1 MAKDQDKKKELF
13 EEEENTSKTASEEK
27 DAENIDAE
35 NAENAEETDA
45 SDRSEEK
52 TDVKDSD
59 EEASEEKVSEEKDS
73 EEKDSEETDEEDPSE
88 TKKKNITPEATF
100 DSPNGKSVHR
110 PIVYLELALAIIALV
125 FIIVAIVNYRKSH
138 TEPAAP
144 GVSGTDAA
152 AVTTGVPTSALP
164 DGAQAAEIDNSKVAE
179 MKPATPDIAAM
190 NKLTEAECEAN
201 VADGTMIR
209 MDCADGTYVYVRNFK
224 DQEYLASHL
233 VVTEADIDK
242 MIKEEF
248 LDVEKVPLPC
258 DHEVAELGDIAN
270 IDYEGKKDGVAF
282 AGGTASGYDLS
293 LGSGTFIPGFEDGVV
308 GMKIGET
315 KDIPLTFPENYQ
327 SEELAGKDVIF
338 TVTLN
343 ALKSEGYATELTDDI
358 ANYLSGGMCPTVQ
371 EMRDYLKS
379 NWLIVKK
386 MEEFLMHDLY
396 VGGVSSAN
404 VDEYYNLQVQQ
415 IMDMGEMYGMSME
428 SLLSAQGYT
437 LEDALNQIMSEAS
450 SSVRADVLY
459 RAILEHE
466 LQPVTDD
473 DLTTLA
479 TQNGYGESV
488 DEFIEQ
494 NGRDALIL
502 YLQRDKATAYL
513 QELADKASMAA
524 PASTEDTDAAADAT
538 ESDNAAEPETA
549 EEVPEKQ

>member
-1 MAKDQDKKKELF
+1 MAKDQNKKKELL
-13 EEEENTSKTASEEK
+13 EEEENTSKKASEEK
-27 DAENIDAE
+27 DAENAEEIDASE
-35 NAENAEETDA
+35 ISEEETDA
-45 SDRSEEK
+45 
-52 TDVKDSD
+52 KDSD
-59 EEASEEKVSEEKDS
+59 EKDS
-73 EEKDSEETDEEDPSE
+73 EDKASEETDEEDSSE

-125 FIIVAIVNYRKSH
+125 FIIVAIVNSRKSH

-152 AVTTGVPTSALP
+152 TVTTGVPTSALP
-164 DGAQAAEIDNSKVAE
+164 NGAQAPEIDNSKVAE

-248 LDVEKVPLPC
+248 LDVERVPLPC

-270 IDYEGKKDGVAF
+270 IDYVGKKDGVAF
-282 AGGTASGYDLS
+282 DGGTANGYDLG
-293 LGSGTFIPGFEDGVV
+293 LGTGTFIPGFEDGVV

-327 SEELAGKDVIF
+327 SAELAGQEVIF

-371 EMRDYLKS
+371 ELKDYLKT
-379 NWLIVKK
+379 NWLVVQK
-386 MEEFLMHDLY
+386 MEKFLMDDLY
-396 VGGVSSAN
+396 VGGVSTAS
-404 VDEYYNLQVQQ
+404 VDEYYDLQVQQ
-415 IMDMGEMYGMSME
+415 IMDMGVTYGMSME
-428 SLLSAQGYT
+428 DLLSAQGYT
-437 LEDALNQIMSEAS
+437 MEDALNQIMSEAAS
-450 SSVRADVLY
+450 AVRADVLY
-459 RAILEHE
+459 RAVLENE

-473 DLTTLA
+473 DITTLA

-494 NGRDALIL
+494 NGRDELIL

-513 QELADKASMAA
+513 QELADKASML
-524 PASTEDTDAAADAT
+524 SSDSGEEIDEISDVS
-538 ESDNAAEPETA
+538 ESDNAADSETA
-549 EEVPEKQ
+549 EEAPEKE

>member
-1 MAKDQDKKKELF
+1 MAKDQNKKKELL
-13 EEEENTSKTASEEK
+13 EEEENTSKKASEEK
-27 DAENIDAE
+27 DAENAEEIDASE
-35 NAENAEETDA
+35 ISEEETDA
-45 SDRSEEK
+45 
-52 TDVKDSD
+52 KDSD
-59 EEASEEKVSEEKDS
+59 EKDS
-73 EEKDSEETDEEDPSE
+73 EDKASEETDEEDSSE

-152 AVTTGVPTSALP
+152 TVTTGVPTSALP
-164 DGAQAAEIDNSKVAE
+164 DGAQAPEIDNSKVAE

-209 MDCADGTYVYVRNFK
+209 MDCADGTYVYVSNFK

-270 IDYEGKKDGVAF
+270 IDYVGKKDGVAF
-282 AGGTASGYDLS
+282 DGGTANGYDLT
-293 LGSGTFIPGFEDGVV
+293 LGSGQFIPGFEDGVV

-327 SEELAGKDVIF
+327 AEELAGKEVIF

-371 EMRDYLKS
+371 ELKDYLKT
-379 NWLIVKK
+379 NWLVVQK
-386 MEEFLMHDLY
+386 MEKFLMDDLY
-396 VGGVSSAN
+396 VDGVSTAS
-404 VDEYYNLQVQQ
+404 VDEYYDLQVQQ
-415 IMDMGEMYGMSME
+415 IMDMGETYGMSME
-428 SLLSAQGYT
+428 DLLSAQGYT
-437 LEDALNQIMSEAS
+437 MEDALNQIMSEAAS
-450 SSVRADVLY
+450 AVRADVLY
-459 RAILEHE
+459 RAVLENE

-473 DLTTLA
+473 DITTLA

-494 NGRDALIL
+494 NGRDELIL

-513 QELADKASMAA
+513 QELADKASML
-524 PASTEDTDAAADAT
+524 SSDSGEEVDEVSDVS
-538 ESDNAAEPETA
+538 ESDNAADSETA
-549 EEVPEKQ
+549 EEAPEKE

>member
-1 MAKDQDKKKELF
+1 MAKDQDKKKELL
-13 EEEENTSKTASEEK
+13 EDEENTSKKASEEK
-27 DAENIDAE
+27 DAENID
-35 NAENAEETDA
+35 AENAEETDA

-59 EEASEEKVSEEKDS
+59 EEASEEK
-73 EEKDSEETDEEDPSE
+73 DSEETEEEDPSE

-152 AVTTGVPTSALP
+152 TVTTGVPTSALP
-164 DGAQAAEIDNSKVAE
+164 DGAQAPEIDNSKVAE

-371 EMRDYLKS
+371 EMKDYLKT
-379 NWLIVKK
+379 NWLVVAK
-386 MEEFLMHDLY
+386 MEKFLMDDLY
-396 VGGVSSAN
+396 VSGVSSAS
-404 VDEYYNLQVQQ
+404 VDEYYDLQVQQ

-437 LEDALNQIMSEAS
+437 MEDALNQIMSEAA
-450 SSVRADVLY
+450 SSVRTDVLY

-473 DLTTLA
+473 DITTLA

-494 NGRDALIL
+494 NGRDSLIL

-524 PASTEDTDAAADAT
+524 PASTEDTDAATDAT
-538 ESDNAAEPETA
+538 ESDNATDPEPTGDATVNE
-549 EEVPEKQ
+549 